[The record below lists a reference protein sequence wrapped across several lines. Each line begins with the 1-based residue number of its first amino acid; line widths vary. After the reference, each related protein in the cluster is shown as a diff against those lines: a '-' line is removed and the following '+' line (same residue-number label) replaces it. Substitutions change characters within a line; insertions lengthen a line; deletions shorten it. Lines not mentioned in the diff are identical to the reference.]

1 MRDAP
6 STEGVD
12 LHQTKHLPN
21 RNACEATNHVDDH
34 VSVVERH
41 GVFVLAHLTVLNTK
55 QRDELVVGEL
65 KVPNRGGAEADEQG
79 DVLADTA
86 SCGDGTKSMNAFED
100 HYSSHS
106 SRIGRFAVSTQE
118 FKFVIAAYSQV
129 TNTLDPCR
137 YEFAVNLRQ
146 FFKPADDVYAGISD
160 IGVMFVM
167 KENEQLLYDRLEQKG
182 LEFHPLF
189 KANFWAYL
197 DRNHPLGDRETV
209 SLKELS
215 AYPEF
220 SFENFRHM
228 KMTGRSQLTTP
239 SNLRGRNT
247 IAPDDLAHPDL
258 ISQIAEIDGFALWV
272 NLFPNHAPYERTVI
286 VPLKEEK
293 WMKIG
298 YVIQKGRELNEVEQ
312 CFVDLMKTY
321 DPALRN

>member
-1 MRDAP
+1 MRLLRIGFRTARSQLMKITVQQLRYLLKAAEIGSISNAAKELSIAHGTISEAISQVEKELGFEVFTRSKQGITP
-6 STEGVD
+6 TEKGI
-12 LHQTKHLPN
+12 
-21 RNACEATNHVDDH
+21 EA
-34 VSVVERH
+34 
-41 GVFVLAHLTVLNTK
+41 LAYARRVT
-55 QRDELVVGEL
+55 E
-65 KVPNRGGAEADEQG
+65 
-79 DVLADTA
+79 
-86 SCGDGTKSMNAFED
+86 SMNAFEN

-118 FKFVIAAYSQV
+118 FKFVIAAYNQV

-167 KENEQLLYDRLEQKG
+167 KENEQLLYDRLEEKG

-197 DRNHPLGDRETV
+197 DRNHPLGDREAV

-258 ISQIAEIDGFALWV
+258 ISQIAEIDGFALWI

-286 VPLKEEK
+286 IPLKEEK

-312 CFVDLMKTY
+312 RFVDLMKTY

>member
-1 MRDAP
+1 MRLLRIGFRTARSQLMKITVQQLRYLLKAAEVGSISNAAKELSIAHGTISEAISQVEKELGFEVFTRSKQGITP
-6 STEGVD
+6 TEKGI
-12 LHQTKHLPN
+12 
-21 RNACEATNHVDDH
+21 EA
-34 VSVVERH
+34 
-41 GVFVLAHLTVLNTK
+41 LAYARRVT
-55 QRDELVVGEL
+55 E
-65 KVPNRGGAEADEQG
+65 
-79 DVLADTA
+79 
-86 SCGDGTKSMNAFED
+86 SMNAFED

-118 FKFVIAAYSQV
+118 FKFVIAAYNQV

-258 ISQIAEIDGFALWV
+258 ISQIAEIVG
-272 NLFPNHAPYERTVI
+272 
-286 VPLKEEK
+286 
-293 WMKIG
+293 
-298 YVIQKGRELNEVEQ
+298 
-312 CFVDLMKTY
+312 
-321 DPALRN
+321 

>member
-1 MRDAP
+1 MRVLRASSRTARSQLMKITVQQLRYLLKAAEIGSISNAAKELSIAHGTISEAISQVEKELGFEVFTRSKQGITP
-6 STEGVD
+6 TEKGI
-12 LHQTKHLPN
+12 
-21 RNACEATNHVDDH
+21 
-34 VSVVERH
+34 
-41 GVFVLAHLTVLNTK
+41 
-55 QRDELVVGEL
+55 
-65 KVPNRGGAEADEQG
+65 
-79 DVLADTA
+79 
-86 SCGDGTKSMNAFED
+86 ED

-106 SRIGRFAVSTQE
+106 SRIGRFTVSTQE
-118 FKFVIAAYSQV
+118 FKFVIAAYNQV

-167 KENEQLLYDRLEQKG
+167 KENEQLLYDRLEEKG

-286 VPLKEEK
+286 IPLKEEK

-298 YVIQKGRELNEVEQ
+298 YVIQKGHKLNEVEQ
-312 CFVDLMKTY
+312 RFVDLMKTF
-321 DPALRN
+321 DPALHN